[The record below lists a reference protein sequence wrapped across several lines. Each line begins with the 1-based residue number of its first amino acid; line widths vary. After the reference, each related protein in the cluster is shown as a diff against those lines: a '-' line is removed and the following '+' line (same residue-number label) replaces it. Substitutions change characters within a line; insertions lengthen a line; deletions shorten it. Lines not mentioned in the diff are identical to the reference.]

1 MKLKSKYLRAF
12 CLVCAAVL
20 LTAALSVSAYAADS
34 IADQM
39 AANSAAWWVAHNAGD
54 QATCDALHA
63 ANEALAAQAASGGG
77 SSSYNSAAGTWD
89 ISTSSGSNISSSSS
103 QDGKQTTATYTTTT
117 SSGSVSSTST
127 ASYSDASIYA
137 YYDYGGTSSGLQ
149 TSYNNAAAAVTS
161 SNAYG
166 SAAAR
171 NSAAGEVA
179 VAKALLGLTDAE
191 AYALQRDLET
201 SKQSYDAAQKA
212 YENALKRGDTGAANR
227 AKAQMDAAHEAAEAT
242 RARYNYTGD
251 VPTSE
256 DGGYYHGG
264 GRSSGGSGGG
274 FYISTGV
281 TATYNI
287 TASSNE
293 GGAISPA
300 GTTTVRKGQSQ
311 SYTITP
317 SNGYQIKSVTVDGT
331 NQGAISSYTFSNVTS
346 SHTINATFEKK
357 ANAITA
363 AAGNGGSIS
372 PSGTVSVE
380 YGGSKTFTIT
390 PSSGW
395 KISAVTVDGVNKGA
409 ISSYTFS
416 NVTSIHTIN
425 ASFEK
430 KTYTITASAG
440 NGGSI
445 SPSGT
450 VAVEHGS
457 SKAFTITPSS
467 GWKISAVT
475 VDGVNKGAISSYSF
489 SNITGPHTIS
499 ASFVPSGEIRLDTP
513 TVQSTTGVNAAS
525 GAIKS
530 GYGITASAHATYSD
544 VTNVRLVMTYNF
556 GDGVKTVVLE
566 ETTSGRFEFPVNA
579 SSPTGARCVYI
590 PVATADGTY
599 TLTYTMTAKNAAD
612 ETLTKTSSTTLT
624 VKGSM
629 YEDDFTGDS

>member
-103 QDGKQTTATYTTTT
+103 QDGKQTTATYTTTS

-127 ASYSDASIYA
+127 ASYSDYSIAA

-161 SNAYG
+161 NNAYG

-331 NQGAISSYTFSNVTS
+331 NQGAISSYTFSNITS

-380 YGGSKTFTIT
+380 YGGSKT
-390 PSSGW
+390 
-395 KISAVTVDGVNKGA
+395 
-409 ISSYTFS
+409 
-416 NVTSIHTIN
+416 
-425 ASFEK
+425 
-430 KTYTITASAG
+430 
-440 NGGSI
+440 
-445 SPSGT
+445 
-450 VAVEHGS
+450 
-457 SKAFTITPSS
+457 FTITPSS

>member
-1 MKLKSKYLRAF
+1 MR
-12 CLVCAAVL
+12 
-20 LTAALSVSAYAADS
+20 
-34 IADQM
+34 
-39 AANSAAWWVAHNAGD
+39 
-54 QATCDALHA
+54 
-63 ANEALAAQAASGGG
+63 
-77 SSSYNSAAGTWD
+77 
-89 ISTSSGSNISSSSS
+89 
-103 QDGKQTTATYTTTT
+103 
-117 SSGSVSSTST
+117 
-127 ASYSDASIYA
+127 
-137 YYDYGGTSSGLQ
+137 
-149 TSYNNAAAAVTS
+149 
-161 SNAYG
+161 
-166 SAAAR
+166 
-171 NSAAGEVA
+171 
-179 VAKALLGLTDAE
+179 
-191 AYALQRDLET
+191 
-201 SKQSYDAAQKA
+201 
-212 YENALKRGDTGAANR
+212 RGDTGAANR

-331 NQGAISSYTFSNVTS
+331 NQGAISSYTFSNITS

-357 ANAITA
+357 ANSITA

-395 KISAVTVDGVNKGA
+395 KISAVTVDGL
-409 ISSYTFS
+409 
-416 NVTSIHTIN
+416 
-425 ASFEK
+425 
-430 KTYTITASAG
+430 
-440 NGGSI
+440 
-445 SPSGT
+445 
-450 VAVEHGS
+450 
-457 SKAFTITPSS
+457 
-467 GWKISAVT
+467 
-475 VDGVNKGAISSYSF
+475 NKGAISSYSF